1 MPKYI
6 VKEGIL
12 DKFLGKIFG
21 AIASGKGKKLAKS
34 LQFDPILQGHI
45 KDANNAA
52 EKVRKHIAINRKKDP
67 GLDKY
72 LKQRGL

>member
-12 DKFLGKIFG
+12 DKFLGKVFG

-34 LQFDPILQGHI
+34 LSFDPILQSHI
-45 KDANNAA
+45 KVANDAAS
-52 EKVRKHIAINRKKDP
+52 KVKNHIAINRKKDP
-67 GLDKY
+67 ALDRA
-72 LKQRGL
+72 LKQQGL

>member
-12 DKFLGKIFG
+12 DKFLGKVFG

-34 LQFDPILQGHI
+34 LDFDPILQGHI
-45 KDANNAA
+45 KRANVPGDR
-52 EKVRKHIAINRKKDP
+52 VRKHIETNRKKDP
-67 GLDKY
+67 ELDAY
-72 LKQRGL
+72 LKKFGV

>member
-12 DKFLGKIFG
+12 DKFLGKVFG

-34 LQFDPILQGHI
+34 LSFDPILQGHI
-45 KDANNAA
+45 KDANDAA
-52 EKVRKHIAINRKKDP
+52 SKVKKHIAINRKKDP
-67 GLDKY
+67 ALDRA
-72 LKQRGL
+72 LKQQGL

>member
-21 AIASGKGKKLAKS
+21 DIAAGKGKKLAKAMD
-34 LQFDPILQGHI
+34 FDPILQGHI
-45 KDANNAA
+45 KRANDAAA
-52 EKVRKHIAINRKKDP
+52 DVRKHVERNRKKDP
-67 GLDKY
+67 DLDAY
-72 LKQRGL
+72 LKKRGL